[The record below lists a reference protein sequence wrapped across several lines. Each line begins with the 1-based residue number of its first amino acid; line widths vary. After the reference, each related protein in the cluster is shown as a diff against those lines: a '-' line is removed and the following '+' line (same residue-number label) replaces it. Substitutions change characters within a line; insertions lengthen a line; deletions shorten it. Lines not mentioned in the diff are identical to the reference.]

1 MKSSVIRRDGE
12 ILSGT
17 PCFVGTRVPG
27 RNLIDCLEGGYSID
41 QFLADFPTVSR
52 QQVLTFLQETKTGL
66 EIADRQAL
74 VRRVMELDEQG
85 LTAEELK
92 LAETR
97 LEAHRKDPSSS
108 LSANE
113 VLSRLRKLIG
123 R

>member
-27 RNLIDCLEGGYSID
+27 RNLIDCLESGYSID

-52 QQVLTFLQETKTGL
+52 QQVLTFLQETNTGL
-66 EIADRQAL
+66 EIADQQAL

-97 LEAHRKDPSSS
+97 LEAHRKDRSSS